1 MVRTAMKYIYTGD
14 STAVKAFETHEGND
28 ELSQLVNLGKLFE
41 IYTSYKMFDLSSYG
55 KPNNWLA
62 RSVRESNVGRIP
74 VFWLYT
80 DPLQKQFWID
90 EQRFFPNI
98 PEENKNK
105 PFQSHHTNK
114 YRYPHT
120 HKHLS
125 NKGQGPEMGS
135 GPRNVTCKRR
145 DVISR
150 FVVFWHTEVWP
161 YS

>member
-1 MVRTAMKYIYTGD
+1 MKYIYTGD

-80 DPLQKQFWID
+80 DPLQKQ
-90 EQRFFPNI
+90 QRNLES
-98 PEENKNK
+98 PEAGA
-105 PFQSHHTNK
+105 PAGAIT
-114 YRYPHT
+114 
-120 HKHLS
+120 
-125 NKGQGPEMGS
+125 GPGGS
-135 GPRNVTCKRR
+135 
-145 DVISR
+145 IS
-150 FVVFWHTEVWP
+150 
-161 YS
+161 Y